1 MSTFRNV
8 SSDAFSNYEKV
19 ALTRDFNA
27 QENEFVLDW
36 FLYLR
41 DLTNLA
47 KEGNLLQKPQE
58 TKLH

>member
-8 SSDAFSNYEKV
+8 SSDAYSNYEKV
-19 ALTRDFNA
+19 VLTGDFNA
-27 QENEFVLDW
+27 QGNEFVFDW